1 MKQQIQ
7 RGYSTQQFRD
17 EFFTPLDTLFD
28 KMFTDAFPEL
38 SKEVG
43 VDVFQ
48 KSAYPKCDII
58 NFDDRIEIVAEIP
71 GLNKEQITIDIDGD
85 VISLKGEK
93 GAKIEEKEGGTY
105 VRRELKRSSFYRSF
119 TADSKVFD
127 LDGVKA
133 VFSDGIL
140 ELTIPR
146 KEKQLP
152 SKRTISI
159 G

>member
-1 MKQQIQ
+1 
-7 RGYSTQQFRD
+7 
-17 EFFTPLDTLFD
+17 
-28 KMFTDAFPEL
+28 MFTNAFPEL

-43 VDVFQ
+43 IDVFQ

-71 GLNKEQITIDIDGD
+71 GLTKEQITIDIDGD

-119 TADSKVFD
+119 TADSKVFN
-127 LDGVKA
+127 LDGIKA
-133 VFSDGIL
+133 VFNDGIL

-146 KEKQLP
+146 KEKQTP

>member
-1 MKQQIQ
+1 MKNQIQ
-7 RGYSTQQFRD
+7 KGFPIPQYRD
-17 EFFTPLDTLFD
+17 EFFSPLDTLFD
-28 KMFTDAFPEL
+28 KVFSDAFPEL

-58 NFDDRIEIVAEIP
+58 DFDDRIEIVAEIP
-71 GLNKEQITIDIDGD
+71 GLTKEQITIDIDGD

-93 GAKIEEKEGGTY
+93 GAKVEEKEGGVY
-105 VRRELKRSSFYRSF
+105 VRRELKRSSFFRSF
-119 TADSKVFD
+119 TADSKVFN
-127 LDGVKA
+127 LDGIKA
-133 VFSDGIL
+133 IFNDGIL

-146 KEKQLP
+146 KEKQTP